1 MIRHSFVT
9 IRHISLAQGEV
20 LSLFGRID
28 IRHLPLWFALRT
40 AVLWRCGIALLRLS
54 AIAAAFPPAPY
65 DTLYGMV
72 ELHLSA

>member
-1 MIRHSFVT
+1 M
-9 IRHISLAQGEV
+9 
-20 LSLFGRID
+20 D

-40 AVLWRCGIALLRLS
+40 AVLWRCGIALLLVS

-65 DTLYGMV
+65 DTLSGMV